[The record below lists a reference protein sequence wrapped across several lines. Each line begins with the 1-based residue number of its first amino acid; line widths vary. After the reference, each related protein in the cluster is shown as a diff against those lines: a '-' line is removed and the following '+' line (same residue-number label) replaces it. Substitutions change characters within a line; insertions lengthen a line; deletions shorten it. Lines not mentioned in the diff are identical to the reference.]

1 MLKEEYSKKLTLNTI
16 ALGIILPLILVFFL
30 FPHQLKG
37 FRLFLVKSLFLFAIG
52 YISFD
57 IFSSTKDLNISNFD
71 TCRIL
76 MYLFS
81 FILLLLGIQVL
92 FTSNS
97 SSN

>member
-1 MLKEEYSKKLTLNTI
+1 MLKEEFSKKITLNTI

-30 FPHQLKG
+30 FPHKLSG
-37 FRLFLVKSLFLFAIG
+37 FRLFLVKSLFIFVIG

-57 IFSSTKDLNISNFD
+57 IFSSTKELDISNFD

-76 MYLFS
+76 MYIFA

-92 FTSNS
+92 MTSTGN
-97 SSN
+97 